1 MGKEVAGGGG
11 RKAEARAASVW
22 DTIDDVTTNV
32 LRDAFGTAQSGEL
45 WRQQGIRV
53 ISAGGDNITIE
64 SGASSSDG
72 ALDKM
77 YDFERRIKAAAPPN
91 RRIIKVEDRER
102 RDADRVNSYRWISKF
117 RMTAIPRV
125 PVPE

>member
-1 MGKEVAGGGG
+1 MGKHVAGGG
-11 RKAEARAASVW
+11 RRTAAARAASVW

-32 LRDAFGTAQSGEL
+32 LRDAFGTAQGDEL

-64 SGASSSDG
+64 AGASSSDG

-77 YDFERRIKAAAPPN
+77 NNFEKMIKAAAPPN

-102 RDADRVNSYRWISKF
+102 RDANRVNSYRWISRF
-117 RMTAIPRV
+117 RMTAIPRI